1 MPRVIAAAEK
11 AGALGAFLSGSGST
25 IAAVTLTRSTQSWRS
40 HVARGKIDIARTIII
55 TTADNDGAQIKLHQT
70 SESNFRWVT
79 DLKISNSSPS
89 TSFSDAAVDFAP
101 AILRGIL
108 YALSFIYERIV
119 QLRLYLYRKRI
130 FRERTLGCL
139 VISIGNLTVGGHG
152 QDADRRKIRARLASR
167 RTPRRHSQPRLQR
180 ACRVPSKRSW
190 LDRLQNKDVDP
201 PRVVSD
207 GKSLLLDSL
216 TAGDEP
222 YMLAHNLKDVIVLV
236 DKDRVKSGLFAID
249 KWKVDT
255 LLLDDGLQYL
265 HLKHRLDIVLVDRQA
280 PFGNEFLLPRGT
292 LREPP
297 RNLRRA
303 SYIFITKST
312 GEPNDALIERI
323 RRYNRTA
330 EIIECAHKPLYLQNI
345 FTGEQLPL
353 ERLRDTFIGS
363 ICGIAAPE
371 SFEDGLRKLGARI
384 DLAKRYIDHHRY
396 TEAELQ
402 SFINRCIRR
411 DLEMIVTTEKD
422 AVRMPRLA
430 ETE

>member
-1 MPRVIAAAEK
+1 MGRTAENLEQFAIDVILERRHGFR
-11 AGALGAFLSGSGST
+11 AGL
-25 IAAVTLTRSTQSWRS
+25 
-40 HVARGKIDIARTIII
+40 
-55 TTADNDGAQIKLHQT
+55 
-70 SESNFRWVT
+70 
-79 DLKISNSSPS
+79 
-89 TSFSDAAVDFAP
+89 
-101 AILRGIL
+101 LRGIL
-108 YALSFIYERIV
+108 YGLSFIYERIV

-130 FRERTLGCL
+130 LRERTLGCL
-139 VISIGNLTVGGHG
+139 VISIGNLTVGGTGKTPIVEKFARALQLGGRRVAILSRGYKSVPRPSPRGWFHRLRHG
-152 QDADRRKIRARLASR
+152 
-167 RTPRRHSQPRLQR
+167 TE
-180 ACRVPSKRSW
+180 
-190 LDRLQNKDVDP
+190 DP

-236 DKDRVKSGLFAID
+236 DKDRVKSGLMAID

-312 GEPNDALIERI
+312 GESNEALVARI

-330 EIIECAHKPLYLQNI
+330 EIIECSHKPLYLENI
-345 FTGEQLPL
+345 LTGEILPL
-353 ERLRDTFIGS
+353 ERLRGTYIGS

-371 SFEDGLRKLGARI
+371 SFEGGLRQLGARV
-384 DLAKRYIDHHRY
+384 DLAKNYIDHHRY
-396 TEAELQ
+396 TEAEMQ
-402 SFINRCIRR
+402 SFINRCLRR

-422 AVRMPRLA
+422 AVRMPRMTDTPVPIYFLRVEIEILSGQESWEHCVGRICQPQPMLSPEHFFA
-430 ETE
+430 

>member
-1 MPRVIAAAEK
+1 MGRWLENLEQSAIDVILERRHGVRA
-11 AGALGAFLSGSGST
+11 
-25 IAAVTLTRSTQSWRS
+25 TL
-40 HVARGKIDIARTIII
+40 
-55 TTADNDGAQIKLHQT
+55 
-70 SESNFRWVT
+70 
-79 DLKISNSSPS
+79 
-89 TSFSDAAVDFAP
+89 
-101 AILRGIL
+101 LRGLL
-108 YALSFIYERIV
+108 YALSFVYERLV
-119 QLRLYLYRKRI
+119 QLRLSLYRHRI
-130 FRERTLGCL
+130 LRERMLGCL
-139 VISIGNLTVGGHG
+139 VISIGNLTVGGTG
-152 QDADRRKIRARLASR
+152 KTPIVEKIARALQTGGRRVAILSR
-167 RTPRRHSQPRLQR
+167 GYKSVPRPVTRKLR
-180 ACRVPSKRSW
+180 
-190 LDRLQNKDVDP
+190 DRLLRKDVSP

-222 YMLAHNLKDVIVLV
+222 YMLANNLKDVIVLV
-236 DKDRVKSGLFAID
+236 DKDRVKSGLYAIGEM
-249 KWKVDT
+249 KADT

-265 HLKHRLDIVLVDRQA
+265 HLKHRLDIVLIDRQA

-312 GEPNDALIERI
+312 GQPNDKLIERI

-330 EIIECAHKPLYLQNI
+330 EIIECAHQPLHLQNV
-345 FTGEQLPL
+345 FSGEQLPID
-353 ERLRDTFIGS
+353 RLRDTYIGS

-371 SFEDGLRKLGARI
+371 SFEEGVRKLGARI
-384 DLAKRYIDHHRY
+384 ELAKRYLDHHRY

-422 AVRMPRLA
+422 AVRFPRLTNVQVPIYFLRVEIQILSGHESWEHCVA
-430 ETE
+430 RICQPQPMLTPERFFS